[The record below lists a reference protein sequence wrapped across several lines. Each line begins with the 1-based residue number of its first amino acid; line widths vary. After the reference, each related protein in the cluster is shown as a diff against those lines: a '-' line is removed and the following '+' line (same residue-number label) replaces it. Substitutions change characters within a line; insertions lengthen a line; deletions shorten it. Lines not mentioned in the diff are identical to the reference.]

1 MLTPTPS
8 VGSFVADTSPAGEEL
23 RSSVVCSTRSVV
35 TMTIGFLHPGAMG
48 SALASILDQP
58 TSWVSDGRSDA
69 TRARAGGAGMVEV
82 ESLDELSQTS
92 DVIVS
97 VCPPHAALD
106 VADAVARTGFG
117 GLYLDANAVAP
128 ATARSIAS
136 RFDRF
141 VDGGI
146 VGPPPGKP
154 GSTRLYASG
163 DEAPAVAELWSGSA
177 LEVRVVQGGPG
188 SASAVKAAFASWTKG
203 TAALLLAIRAF
214 AEAEGVTD
222 DILGE
227 WATSIPELVDRSARV
242 GMLTQK
248 AWRFAGEL
256 EGLAD
261 AFAERDV
268 PDGWQRAAAELY
280 RRIQDVE
287 GAEIDAVIAAV
298 LRPEA

>member
-1 MLTPTPS
+1 
-8 VGSFVADTSPAGEEL
+8 
-23 RSSVVCSTRSVV
+23 
-35 TMTIGFLHPGAMG
+35 
-48 SALASILDQP
+48 
-58 TSWVSDGRSDA
+58 
-69 TRARAGGAGMVEV
+69 MVEV

-222 DILGE
+222 DILEE
-227 WATSIPELVDRSARV
+227 WATSIPELVDRSSRV
-242 GMLTQK
+242 GMLTKK

-256 EGLAD
+256 DGRSNGGIGPSDVAYRLDDVTLNAIPEPCSLALLSIAGVGLIAT
-261 AFAERDV
+261 RRRK
-268 PDGWQRAAAELY
+268 QAA
-280 RRIQDVE
+280 
-287 GAEIDAVIAAV
+287 
-298 LRPEA
+298 